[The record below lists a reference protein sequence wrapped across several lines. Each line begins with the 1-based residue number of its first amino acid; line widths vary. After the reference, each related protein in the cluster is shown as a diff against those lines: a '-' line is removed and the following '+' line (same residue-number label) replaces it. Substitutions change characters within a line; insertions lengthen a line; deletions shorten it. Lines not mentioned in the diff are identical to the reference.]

1 MVSIPS
7 LDSQCLLVQDS
18 TRGQSLRWGKRSCA
32 ASPLSFMIGQGEAN
46 RAQKK
51 SGMHMKVPVVCLC
64 WPDVVKREG
73 GLPIRRA
80 TRGDCEIGLGL
91 G

>member
-1 MVSIPS
+1 MVSTPS
-7 LDSQCLLVQDS
+7 LDSQCLLIQDS
-18 TRGQSLRWGKRSCA
+18 TRGQRLRWGKRSCA

-51 SGMHMKVPVVCLC
+51 SGMHIKVPGVC
-64 WPDVVKREG
+64 
-73 GLPIRRA
+73 RRA
-80 TRGDCEIGLGL
+80 TRRDCEIGVGL